1 MNKSSVIF
9 YSVALAVGGGLTAM
23 GVALADDGHEE
34 TQAVSASSPVKEKEP
49 AKSAYLEHIPGMAM
63 GTPPQTAQ
71 LNCAD
76 KKDCD
81 VVFIVPSDQ
90 SVKPFGMTVKLLKA
104 TPKKATFSVDG
115 KTYAVAPG
123 KTVKVK
129 GATVKIV
136 GTPGS
141 VVTLHFAKP

>member
-1 MNKSSVIF
+1 MNKSSVVF

-23 GVALADDGHEE
+23 GIALADEEPEE
-34 TQAVSASSPVKEKEP
+34 TQVVSASSSTEEKEL
-49 AKSAYLEHIPGMAM
+49 AKGTDLEHIPGMAM
-63 GTPPQTAQ
+63 GSPPQTAQ

-76 KKDCD
+76 SKTCD
-81 VVFIVPSDQ
+81 LVFIVPTDQ
-90 SVKPFGMTVKLLKA
+90 SVEPFGMTVKLLKA
-104 TPKKATFSVDG
+104 TPKKATFSVNG

-129 GATVKIV
+129 GTTVKIV

>member
-23 GVALADDGHEE
+23 GIALADEEPEE
-34 TQAVSASSPVKEKEP
+34 TAVVSGTSPLAEEP
-49 AKSAYLEHIPGMAM
+49 AKGADLENIPGMAM

-76 KKDCD
+76 AKTCD
-81 VVFIVPSDQ
+81 LVFIVPTKQ
-90 SVKPFGMTVKLLKA
+90 SVKPFGMTVKLLKTTA
-104 TPKKATFSVDG
+104 KKVAFSVNG

-123 KTVKVK
+123 KSVKVK
-129 GATVKIV
+129 GATVTIV
-136 GTPGS
+136 GTPGAA
-141 VVTLHFAKP
+141 VTLHFAKP